1 MTDKKYI
8 ITEEMIERIWRQ
20 FCRESPEL
28 VGQWVYEMR
37 SNPLS
42 VHEAT
47 IAAKVRGEVLDELL
61 DELPNIER
69 SYLGEQIDTQIE
81 TRDLKQLIKSL
92 RSNPPEREG
101 E

>member
-1 MTDKKYI
+1 MIDKKYI

-37 SNPLS
+37 SNPIS
-42 VHEAT
+42 AHEAT
-47 IAAKVRGEVLDELL
+47 IAAKAREELTKEIL
-61 DELPNIER
+61 SAFDREDQDGFANMTRAKRIIE
-69 SYLGEQIDTQIE
+69 
-81 TRDLKQLIKSL
+81 SL
-92 RSNPPEREG
+92 RSNPQEREG